1 MRQFHGIFFVI
12 VTLLYLTLEQA
23 AVTSPAVDAESL
35 IDRERLVG
43 GGSVSYRFEV
53 EGTPTPTVTWYYNG
67 GAVSEGVSVNGNE
80 LVIADPQVSHSGI
93 YQCQVTNIIGDTQYE
108 DSRTWIL
115 EVRTPSEFNMQ
126 ITLLKLALLCVF
138 AISLL
143 GPLSTICI
151 AQYCVRKYI

>member
-1 MRQFHGIFFVI
+1 MRQLIPRYIFF
-12 VTLLYLTLEQA
+12 YLTLERA

-35 IDRERLVG
+35 IDRERLVS
-43 GGSVSYRFEV
+43 GGSVSYRCEV

-93 YQCQVTNIIGDTQYE
+93 YKCQVTNIIGDTQYE

-115 EVRTPSEFNMQ
+115 GVRIPGEILFSISELSAKY
-126 ITLLKLALLCVF
+126 TVKCLS
-138 AISLL
+138 SLEAACMHTQL
-143 GPLSTICI
+143 IL
-151 AQYCVRKYI
+151 